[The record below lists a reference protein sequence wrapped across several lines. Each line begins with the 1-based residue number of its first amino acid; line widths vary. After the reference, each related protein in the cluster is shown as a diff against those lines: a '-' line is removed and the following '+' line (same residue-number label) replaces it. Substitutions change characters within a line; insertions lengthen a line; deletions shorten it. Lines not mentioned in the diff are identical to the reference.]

1 MLRSDRAQECRVRLN
16 DEEHRRPDARM
27 PSGHDIC
34 GLRLLSVP
42 AGLTRLS
49 LHIGGRRVMSW
60 SHADQDLRTG
70 LGGAF
75 GADLRTGL
83 GAAFGAD
90 LRTGLGAAFGADLRT
105 GLGGAFG
112 ADLRTVGDLLATGL
126 WPYSDGADP
135 GVIPV
140 SLSQY
145 NYTDL
150 VFEYAGLDF
159 SRPGEPVAVA
169 KVTRT
174 VEVTTCVVEVP
185 VIEVDVVPH
194 PDLDAGPAEV
204 AVVQKLAGLT
214 ASEFARLRDSHSAT
228 RGPSNLTHVRNVLR
242 FQGGMAGLMWSF

>member
-60 SHADQDLRTG
+60 SHADQ
-70 LGGAF
+70 
-75 GADLRTGL
+75 
-83 GAAFGAD
+83 
-90 LRTGLGAAFGADLRT
+90 DLRT

-214 ASEFARLRDSHSAT
+214 ATEFARLRDSHSAT